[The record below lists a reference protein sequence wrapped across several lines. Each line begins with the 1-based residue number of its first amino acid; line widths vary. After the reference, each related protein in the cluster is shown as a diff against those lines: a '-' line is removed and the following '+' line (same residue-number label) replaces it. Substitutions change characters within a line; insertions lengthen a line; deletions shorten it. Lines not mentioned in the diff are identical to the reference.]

1 MNAKVMAIQ
10 INVDAS
16 FLTRLHL
23 SCDCW
28 RRWWWCSIS
37 KMHLMI
43 TALLLYF
50 ISNYLLV
57 HYTTEPQNGM
67 YKQEINPQKW

>member
-16 FLTRLHL
+16 FLTRLDL

-28 RRWWWCSIS
+28 IRWWWCIS

-43 TALLLYF
+43 TALLLYC

-57 HYTTEPQNGM
+57 HYTT
-67 YKQEINPQKW
+67 